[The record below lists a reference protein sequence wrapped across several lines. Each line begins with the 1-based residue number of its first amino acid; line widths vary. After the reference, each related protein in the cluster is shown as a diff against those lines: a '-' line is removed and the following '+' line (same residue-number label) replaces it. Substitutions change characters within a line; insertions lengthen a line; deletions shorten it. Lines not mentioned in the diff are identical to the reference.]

1 MKILIISDIHANV
14 QALSA
19 VLDKEN
25 GVDKIFCLGDLVNY
39 GPNPGEI
46 IGTVRSIADKIVRGN
61 HDDAVSGLRDDCCC
75 PPEYGELAEPG
86 KDYTRGV
93 LDEAE
98 KQFLRDLPLVERVNV
113 NGCRLLL
120 SHGSPKGNNC
130 TFLPPDIPDKVLA
143 RELEGVDA
151 DLVLIGHTHMP
162 MQRKLNNTVI
172 INPGSVGFPSGYSPK
187 ASYVVWNDGD
197 VEFKKVDYDI
207 EETIKALKQTTLR
220 YEHIETISNKLKDG
234 RF

>member
-19 VLDKEN
+19 VLDNEK

-46 IGTVRSIADKIVRGN
+46 IETVRSVADKIVRGN

-75 PPEYGELAEPG
+75 PPEYSELAEPG
-86 KDYTRGV
+86 KDYTRGI

-113 NGCRLLL
+113 DGCRFLL
-120 SHGSPKGNNC
+120 SHGSPNGNNC
-130 TFLPPDIPDKVLA
+130 TFLPPDTPDKVLA

-151 DLVLIGHTHMP
+151 DFVFIGHTHMP
-162 MQRKLNNTVI
+162 MHRSVDGTVI
-172 INPGSVGFPSGYSPK
+172 INPGSVGFPSGHSPK
-187 ASYVVWNDGD
+187 ASYAVWDDGN
-197 VEFKKVDYDI
+197 VEFRKVDYDI
-207 EETIKALKQTTLR
+207 EKTIEALKETTLR
-220 YEHIETISNKLKDG
+220 YEHIEVISNKLKDG

>member
-19 VLDKEN
+19 VLDNEN

-113 NGCRLLL
+113 NGCRFLL

-130 TFLPPDIPDKVLA
+130 TFLPPDTTDKVLA
-143 RELEGVDA
+143 REIEGVDA

-197 VEFKKVDYDI
+197 IEFKKVDYDI
-207 EETIKALKQTTLR
+207 EKTIKALKKTTLR